1 MYSLTT
7 IGGVIKVIY
16 SGMQLQHLDMYII
29 ILKNINLLSLF
40 YLRQQVI
47 LKAQEGTILPL

>member
-16 SGMQLQHLDMYII
+16 SGMQLQHLHMYII
-29 ILKNINLLSLF
+29 ILKNINLLSLL